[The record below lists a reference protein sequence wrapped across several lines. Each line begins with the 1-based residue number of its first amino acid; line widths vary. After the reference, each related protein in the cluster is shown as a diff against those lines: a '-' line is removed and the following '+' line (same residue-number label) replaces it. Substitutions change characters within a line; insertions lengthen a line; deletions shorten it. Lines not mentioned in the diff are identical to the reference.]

1 MRKIALFILLLYLT
15 GCSEI
20 IPEPYEP
27 SSGHINT
34 QTTVDQSGI
43 PQLVQQAPVL
53 PEPEPPVELEK
64 YTVVVNEVPVN
75 ELLFALARDAKINV
89 DIDPSI
95 QGVVTL
101 NAVDQTLPQ
110 LLKRI
115 ARQVN
120 IRYEFDKDDL
130 IISPDTPFFHTYKVD
145 YLNISRD
152 TSNSVTISTQIAST
166 SGGGDTTSGGGSAGG
181 GNNSTTEV
189 TSEAK
194 NHFWS
199 NLVLNVRAI
208 IGEDTGTGAG
218 GGSSDISVSKNVIPH
233 PETGILTVNATHR
246 QHELIQKLIDTAVTN
261 AGRQV
266 LIQATIIEV
275 SLNDQFQS
283 GIDWSFI
290 NQNGKAG
297 FDFKSTTQQSSPVGA
312 LSSFLINYV
321 DPNVNRDQV
330 ITASLKLL
338 EEFGKVTV
346 LSSPQIMAL
355 NNQTAIL
362 KVVDNVVYFDV
373 QADIS
378 QNQTQSLSTV
388 DTTAKTVP
396 VGIVMGLTPQVNEN
410 DSIILQ
416 VRPTISRI
424 NGFVEDPAIPLIAAL
439 NPDVDLSALSNVASN
454 QVPEIQVREME
465 SVLRMNNGQIAVLG
479 GLMVDEST
487 NSIAAIP
494 GVSRIPL
501 AGEAFK
507 SRTRDFSKKE
517 LVIFLRPIVV
527 RTPSIENDLRLYK
540 SFLEKNAQAKPEY
553 EGKLQ

>member
-1 MRKIALFILLLYLT
+1 MRKIALCILLLYLA

-43 PQLVQQAPVL
+43 PELVQQAPVL
-53 PEPEPPVELEK
+53 PEPAPPEELEK

-115 ARQVN
+115 SRQVN
-120 IRYEFDKDDL
+120 IRYEFDKDNL
-130 IISPDTPFFHTYKVD
+130 IISPDTPYFRTYKVD

-166 SGGGDTTSGGGSAGG
+166 SGGGDAASGGGGGAGG

-194 NHFWS
+194 NHFWN
-199 NLVLNVRAI
+199 NLVQNVRAI
-208 IGEDTGTGAG
+208 VGEDTGTGAG
-218 GGSSDISVSKNVIPH
+218 GGTDISVSKNVIPH
-233 PETGILTVNATHR
+233 PESGILTVNATSR
-246 QHELIQKLIDTAVTN
+246 QHEQIQRLIDTAVTN

-275 SLNDQFQS
+275 SLNDKFQS

-321 DPNVNRDQV
+321 DPSVNRDQ
-330 ITASLKLL
+330 IISASLKLL

-362 KVVDNVVYFDV
+362 KVVDNVVYFEV

-396 VGIVMGLTPQVNEN
+396 VGIVMSLTPQINEN

-424 NGFVEDPAIPLIAAL
+424 NAFVEDPAIPLIAAL
-439 NPDVDLSALSNVASN
+439 NPNVNLSALTAAASN

-487 NSIAAIP
+487 NSNAAIP

-517 LVIFLRPIVV
+517 LVIFLRPVVV

-540 SFLEKNAQAKPEY
+540 SFLENNAQSKPEY
-553 EGKLQ
+553 EGKLK

>member
-1 MRKIALFILLLYLT
+1 MRKIALCIWLLYLA

-43 PQLVQQAPVL
+43 PELVQQTPVL

-64 YTVVVNEVPVN
+64 YTVVVNGVPVN

-115 ARQVN
+115 SRQVN
-120 IRYEFDKDDL
+120 IRYEFDKDNL
-130 IISPDTPFFHTYKVD
+130 IISPDNPYFRTYKVD
-145 YLNISRD
+145 YLNIARD

-166 SGGGDTTSGGGSAGG
+166 SGGGDTTSGGGGG

-194 NHFWS
+194 NHFWG
-199 NLVLNVRAI
+199 NLVQNVRAI

-218 GGSSDISVSKNVIPH
+218 GGTDISVSKNVIPH
-233 PETGILTVNATHR
+233 PESGILTVNATSR
-246 QHELIQKLIDTAVTN
+246 QHEQIQRLIDTAVTN

-275 SLNDQFQS
+275 SLNDKFQS

-321 DPNVNRDQV
+321 DPSVNRDQ
-330 ITASLKLL
+330 IISASLKLL

-362 KVVDNVVYFDV
+362 KVVDNVVYFEV

-396 VGIVMGLTPQVNEN
+396 VGIVMSLTPQINEN

-424 NGFVEDPAIPLIAAL
+424 NAFVEDPAIPLIAAL
-439 NPDVDLSALSNVASN
+439 NPNVNLSALTAAASN

-487 NSIAAIP
+487 NSNAAIP

-517 LVIFLRPIVV
+517 LVIFLRPVVV

-540 SFLEKNAQAKPEY
+540 SFLENNAQSKPEY
-553 EGKLQ
+553 EGKLK